1 MSKAATKPEF
11 ALMAEFRSSGELL
24 HAIEQSRAAGYT
36 ELEAYTPYPIEKV
49 WEALGEHKSKLPLIV
64 LIGGIVGALTG
75 YFLQYWVSVIN
86 YPVNV
91 GGRPLHSWVSF
102 IPVTFETTILFAAG
116 AAVLGMFALNKLPM
130 PYHPVFNVPRFA
142 LASRDRYFLAI
153 GSWDPKYDRRTTE
166 EFLLGLDPFEVN
178 EVAS

>member
-1 MSKAATKPEF
+1 MSAPATKPEF
-11 ALMAEFRSSGELL
+11 ALMAEFRSSRELL

-36 ELEAYTPYPIEKV
+36 EIEAYTPYPIEEV
-49 WEALGEHKSKLPLIV
+49 WEALGQHKSKLPLIV
-64 LIGGIVGALTG
+64 LIAGILGAFTG
-75 YFLQYWVSVIN
+75 YFLQFWVSVVN

-91 GGRPLHSWVSF
+91 GGRPLNSWVSF

-116 AAVLGMFALNKLPM
+116 AAVLGMFAINKLPM

-153 GSWDPKYDRRTTE
+153 GSWDPQYDRRATE
-166 EFLLGLDPFEVN
+166 EFLRGLDPFEVN

>member
-1 MSKAATKPEF
+1 MSEAATKPEF
-11 ALMAEFRSSGELL
+11 ALLAEFRSSRALL

-36 ELEAYTPYPIEKV
+36 ELEAYTPYPIEEV

-64 LIGGIVGALTG
+64 LIAGILGAFTG
-75 YFLQYWVSVIN
+75 YFLQFWVSVVN

-91 GGRPLHSWVSF
+91 GGRPLNSWVSF
-102 IPVTFETTILFAAG
+102 IPVTFETTILFAAS

-153 GSWDPKYDRRTTE
+153 GSWDPKYDRRATE
-166 EFLLGLDPFEVN
+166 EFLLGLEPIEVN

>member
-1 MSKAATKPEF
+1 MSEAATKPEF
-11 ALMAEFRSSGELL
+11 ALMAEFRSSRELL

-36 ELEAYTPYPIEKV
+36 EIEAYTPYPIEEV
-49 WEALGEHKSKLPLIV
+49 WEALGQHKSKLPLIV
-64 LIGGIVGALTG
+64 LIAGILGAFTG
-75 YFLQYWVSVIN
+75 YFLQYWVSVVN

-91 GGRPLHSWVSF
+91 GGRPLNRWVSC
-102 IPVTFETTILFAAG
+102 IPVTFETTILFAAV
-116 AAVLGMFALNKLPM
+116 AAVLGMFAINRLPM

-153 GSWDPKYDRRTTE
+153 GSWDSKYDRQATE
-166 EFLLGLDPFEVN
+166 EFLRGLEPFEVN